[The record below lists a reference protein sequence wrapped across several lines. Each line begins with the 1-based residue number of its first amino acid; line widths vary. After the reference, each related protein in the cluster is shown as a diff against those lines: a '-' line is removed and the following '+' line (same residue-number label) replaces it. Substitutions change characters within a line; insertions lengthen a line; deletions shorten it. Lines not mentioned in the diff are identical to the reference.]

1 MNVKPVMFPPGWA
14 KPATKPCP
22 TGSLTRL
29 NTTGMVVAALKDA
42 PFGLARSALAGMP
55 SDPQPKVRAPT
66 EV

>member
-29 NTTGMVVAALKDA
+29 NTIGMLAVACLIARITDEL
-42 PFGLARSALAGMP
+42 LATATSGAKAASSAL
-55 SDPQPKVRAPT
+55 
-66 EV
+66 